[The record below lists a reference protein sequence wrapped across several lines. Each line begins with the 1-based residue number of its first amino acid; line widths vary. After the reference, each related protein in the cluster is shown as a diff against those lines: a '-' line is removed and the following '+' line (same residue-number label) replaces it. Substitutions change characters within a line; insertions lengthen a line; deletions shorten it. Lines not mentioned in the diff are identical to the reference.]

1 MPSAIVVDARL
12 APEPTCGDPPKVDA
26 RRPAS
31 DPPPGTI
38 KLAGELLAT
47 VARIRRTIRRRAERP
62 VLFSKLTGSQLELI
76 RAVQRQP
83 GTSVAEAAVQLRLAP
98 NTVST
103 LVRELTAAGLLV
115 READPA
121 DRRVARLDLDPAVRE
136 EVDAWSDL
144 RTVVLGRAVDRLP
157 ARDRRRLDAAIP
169 VLERLAREVEL
180 EQAP

>member
-1 MPSAIVVDARL
+1 VTVVDARHPPD
-12 APEPTCGDPPKVDA
+12 ATSDAQPTVDPGRTANGP
-26 RRPAS
+26 PAS
-31 DPPPGTI
+31 TI
-38 KLAGELLAT
+38 KLAGELLGT

-76 RAVQRQP
+76 RAVQRRP
-83 GTSVAEAAVQLRLAP
+83 GTSVAEAAVHLQLAP

-103 LVRELTAAGLLV
+103 LVRELTSTRLLV
-115 READPA
+115 REPDPT
-121 DRRVARLDLDPAVRE
+121 DRRVARLDLDPTVRE

-144 RTVVLGRAVDRLP
+144 RVVVLGRAVDRLS